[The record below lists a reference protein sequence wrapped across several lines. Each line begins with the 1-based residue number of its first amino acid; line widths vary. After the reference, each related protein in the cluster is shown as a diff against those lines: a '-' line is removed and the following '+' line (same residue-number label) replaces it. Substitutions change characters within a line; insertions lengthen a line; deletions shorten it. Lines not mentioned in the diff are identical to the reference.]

1 MQFGPTFETGK
12 AIYEIEAGGDGV
24 SGDKVDFDEGMGRL
38 VVAKGSGGFDVVQ
51 LL

>member
-1 MQFGPTFETGK
+1 MQFGPAFETGE
-12 AIYEIEAGGDGV
+12 AMYEVEAD
-24 SGDKVDFDEGMGRL
+24 GDKVDFDEGMGRL

>member
-1 MQFGPTFETGK
+1 MQFGPEFETERVV
-12 AIYEIEAGGDGV
+12 YDVETGDTVG
-24 SGDKVDFDEGMGRL
+24 GDKVDFDEGMGRL